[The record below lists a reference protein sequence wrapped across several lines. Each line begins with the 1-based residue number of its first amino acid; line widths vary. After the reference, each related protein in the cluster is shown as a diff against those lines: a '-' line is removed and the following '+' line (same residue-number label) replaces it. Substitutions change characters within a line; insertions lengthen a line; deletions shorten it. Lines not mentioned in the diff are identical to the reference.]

1 MFKQIIIGFIRA
13 YQLMLSPYLP
23 RSCRYDPTCSRYA
36 IIAVN
41 KYGTIKGLYLALRRI
56 LRCHPFGGSGYDP
69 VP

>member
-1 MFKQIIIGFIRA
+1 MFKRIIIGLIRA

-36 IIAVN
+36 IIAVS